1 MIRDTSILS
10 KLWIT
15 LVWLV
20 TGFFVLNVLAVIVA
34 VVVSSFGTR
43 WLGTWLP
50 DAFTTRWYAATGPNS
65 SLIKCFWSHSVSSL
79 QW

>member
-20 TGFFVLNVLAVIVA
+20 TGFFVLNVPAVIT
-34 VVVSSFGTR
+34 VVV
-43 WLGTWLP
+43 
-50 DAFTTRWYAATGPNS
+50 
-65 SLIKCFWSHSVSSL
+65 V
-79 QW
+79 